1 MIPAY
6 LPQSTA
12 PISAAQVTK
21 SCAIALLHPTVQT
34 YYDRLHPWC
43 IVRLL
48 PQMQRTVVARF
59 RRRNDAQAH
68 LKILQQ
74 MNPGANYLIIFDS
87 LDRFQDVTD

>member
-12 PISAAQVTK
+12 PIFAAQITELFSAAPQ
-21 SCAIALLHPTVQT
+21 HPAVQP
-34 YYDRLHPWC
+34 YYNRLHPWC
-43 IVRLL
+43 IIRLL

-59 RRRNDAQAH
+59 RRRNDAEAH

-74 MNPGANYLIIFDS
+74 MNPDADYWIIFDS
-87 LDRFQDVTD
+87 PDRSIP